1 MAKMG
6 PFNTYTTKQLADLAG
21 VSVRALHHYDKIGL
35 LCPRRRE
42 NGYRT
47 YGPDEVDRL
56 QLILV
61 YRASGMQ
68 LTEIRRCIDSNGDLR
83 EQLLQ
88 QRSHL
93 AEERERL
100 DRMIATINRTVT
112 GTEGSTTMKDTD
124 KFEGFKRALLEDNES
139 EYGSEVRAAFGDATV
154 DETNE
159 RILGMTHEQ
168 YDETLS
174 LEAEIKKALAEALAT
189 DNPTGPEAK
198 RLCELH
204 RQWLCR
210 FWGDGVYSK
219 SAHVG
224 MAEAYLA
231 DERFRAYY
239 DAVAPGATQFLRD
252 AIVAYCAE

>member
-1 MAKMG
+1 MG
-6 PFNTYTTKQLADLAG
+6 APATYTTKQLADLAG
-21 VSVRALHHYDKIGL
+21 VSVRTLHHYDKIGL
-35 LCPRRRE
+35 LRPQRRE
-42 NGYRT
+42 NGYRV

-68 LTEIRRCIDSNGDLR
+68 LTDICHCIDGTADLR

-88 QRSHL
+88 QRSRL
-93 AEERERL
+93 AEERKRL
-100 DRMIATINRTVT
+100 DRMIATVDRTVASL
-112 GTEGSTTMKDTD
+112 EGSTAMRDAD
-124 KFEGFKRALLEDNES
+124 KFEGFKQALVADNERT
-139 EYGSEVRAAFGDATV
+139 YGDEVRATFGDATA

-168 YDETLS
+168 YDETKS
-174 LEAEIKKALAEALAT
+174 LEAEIKKALATALAT
-189 DNPTGPEAK
+189 DNPAGPEATH
-198 RLCELH
+198 LCDLH

-210 FWGDGVYSK
+210 FWGDGAYST

-231 DERFRAYY
+231 DKRFRAYY

-252 AIVAYCAE
+252 AIVAYCAES